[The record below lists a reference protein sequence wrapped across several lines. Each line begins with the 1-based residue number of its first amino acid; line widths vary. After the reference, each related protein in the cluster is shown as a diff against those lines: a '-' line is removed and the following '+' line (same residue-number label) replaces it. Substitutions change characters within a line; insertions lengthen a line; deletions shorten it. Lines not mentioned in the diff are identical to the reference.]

1 MLLTANVW
9 RSTSASYPMRFVP
22 DTDEWLNRR
31 AQNWFDPA
39 GEWTMLGGQML
50 VAPTMDGGVPL
61 WVVATHYAV
70 GALTRD
76 PAGTLWTN
84 KVDHTSGSG
93 TFVADRA
100 ANPTYWVQTPN
111 TTATF
116 VYLDK
121 NCVALKSGGF
131 GDSFTDDADS
141 FRLDERLLK
150 LGMVWQWKAN
160 KGTSYAEDMGTYSD
174 ALGGSDGPRP
184 AGADYRRKASDLG
197 QRPRLLPVPGTDA
210 MNQATYRGF
219 RRAAVPPQVA
229 QQLQTVTLPAPTR
242 GLVLNENESFM
253 QPGGAIVLDNWKP
266 TMKGLAIRGGS
277 KTWASLPETTSVISM
292 FQYISGI
299 NTQFMFAGNA
309 TKLYNVTSAT
319 AGAGQERPD
328 LGQLRCEPAGEP
340 VRRPHAGL
348 QRGRRLCDA
357 LRRHDVDHVQFE
369 PDPHRP
375 GADAAAELPERP
387 QPDLCVEVPRPLLL
401 HRRRVDECV
410 VLAGQ
415 QLPRPA
421 DHDPARRRRDERR

>member
-1 MLLTANVW
+1 MTLLTVVKDVCAVVGVTVPTSVTLNITANRTMQEMLALANEMAQRISYDTRDWTLFRKTQTFTGDGVKTGFPLPADYKRMLLTANVW

-174 ALGGSDGPRP
+174 ALAVAMGHDQPAPIIAGRRP
-184 AGADYRRKASDLG
+184 ISANARASY
-197 QRPRLLPVPGTDA
+197 P
-210 MNQATYRGF
+210 Y
-219 RRAAVPPQVA
+219 
-229 QQLQTVTLPAPTR
+229 PAPT
-242 GLVLNENESFM
+242 
-253 QPGGAIVLDNWKP
+253 P
-266 TMKGLAIRGGS
+266 
-277 KTWASLPETTSVISM
+277 
-292 FQYISGI
+292 
-299 NTQFMFAGNA
+299 
-309 TKLYNVTSAT
+309 
-319 AGAGQERPD
+319 
-328 LGQLRCEPAGEP
+328 
-340 VRRPHAGL
+340 
-348 QRGRRLCDA
+348 
-357 LRRHDVDHVQFE
+357 
-369 PDPHRP
+369 
-375 GADAAAELPERP
+375 
-387 QPDLCVEVPRPLLL
+387 
-401 HRRRVDECV
+401 
-410 VLAGQ
+410 
-415 QLPRPA
+415 
-421 DHDPARRRRDERR
+421 